1 MEIYAT
7 IKLELT
13 KAGIYAHCEELDE
26 DVFIPSD
33 RESKG
38 GDITPLIDLINDAET
53 YCNPDTV
60 FTLTDEAKRQ
70 IAEGKH
76 PLFTDNG
83 HG

>member
-13 KAGIYAHCEELDE
+13 KAGNYAHCEELDK
-26 DVFIPSD
+26 DVFVPAD
-33 RESKG
+33 RESHAS
-38 GDITPLIDLINDAET
+38 DISPLLDLINDAET

-70 IAEGKH
+70 IAEGRM
-76 PLFTDNG
+76 FIDNG

>member
-13 KAGIYAHCEELDE
+13 KAGIYASCEETGNE
-26 DVFIPSD
+26 VFIPAD
-33 RESKG
+33 RESNES
-38 GDITPLIDLINDAET
+38 DITPLLDLINDAET

-60 FTLTDEAKRQ
+60 FKLTDEAKRQ
-70 IAEGKH
+70 IAEGKS
-76 PLFTDNG
+76 LFIDNG